1 MLFTVNT
8 DINNYVTSIAH
19 TKYDNIELDLEQIET
34 EYLNAYKLIDGVL
47 ELDEDKKAE
56 LIKQEEQMAKETEI
70 LELEQDLNKTDYI
83 MARMLEEIMALNN
96 PLTFISDM
104 IKIFVAYGTKYK
116 DTLAD
121 RKTWRE
127 RIEELRNNK

>member
-19 TKYDNIELDLEQIET
+19 TKHDNIELDLEQIET

-47 ELDEDKKAE
+47 ELDENKKAE
-56 LIKQEEQMAKETEI
+56 LIKQEEQMAKEREI
-70 LELEQDLNKTDYI
+70 FDLEQDLNKTDYI
-83 MARMLEEIMALNN
+83 MARMMEEIMALNN

-104 IKIFVAYGTKYK
+104 IKIFASYETKYK

-127 RIEELRNNK
+127 RIEELKNDK

>member
-19 TKYDNIELDLEQIET
+19 TKHDNIELDLEQIET
-34 EYLNAYKLIDGVL
+34 EYLKAYKLINGDL

-56 LIKQEEQMAKETEI
+56 LIKQQEQMAKETEI
-70 LELEQDLNKTDYI
+70 VELEQDLNKTDYI
-83 MARMLEEIMALNN
+83 MARMIEEIMALNN

-104 IKIFVAYGTKYK
+104 IKIFASYGTKYK

-121 RKTWRE
+121 RKAWRE
-127 RIEELRNNK
+127 RIEELRNGK

>member
-1 MLFTVNT
+1 MLYTVNT
-8 DINNYVTSIAH
+8 DQNGYILAVAH
-19 TKYDNIELDLEQIET
+19 TENDNVELNLEQVET

-47 ELDEDKKAE
+47 EIDEDKKAE
-56 LIKQEEQMAKETEI
+56 LIKEEEQMAKETEI

-127 RIEELRNNK
+127 RIEELRNDK

>member
-8 DINNYVTSIAH
+8 DINNYVTSIGH
-19 TKYDNIELDLEQIET
+19 TDHDNIELDLEQIET
-34 EYLNAYKLIDGVL
+34 EYLNAYKFIDGVL
-47 ELDEDKKAE
+47 ELDENKKAE
-56 LIKQEEQMAKETEI
+56 LIKQEEQTAKETEI
-70 LELEQDLNKTDYI
+70 LELEQALNRTDYI
-83 MARMLEEIMALNN
+83 MARMMEEIMALNN

-104 IKIFVAYGTKYK
+104 IKIFVSYGTKYK

-127 RIEELRNNK
+127 RIEELKNGK